1 MSSGRCEDSINF
13 IDSDG
18 EGVSLTVKDAFAD
31 AVDADFS
38 RLSFSNLE
46 VVNAGNDCFDVSNGQ
61 YFVRRSILNQCQDK
75 AISVGEMSNF
85 WGKDVFVRNANIGVS
100 SKDSSRVLIE
110 SFHAIEVAQCAE
122 AKRKKQEFGGAI
134 LKMTNHNCESSYEVD
149 SESKILKS
157 SL

>member
-1 MSSGRCEDSINF
+1 MNTI
-13 IDSDG
+13 
-18 EGVSLTVKDAFAD
+18 
-31 AVDADFS
+31 
-38 RLSFSNLE
+38 
-46 VVNAGNDCFDVSNGQ
+46 
-61 YFVRRSILNQCQDK
+61 
-75 AISVGEMSNF
+75 